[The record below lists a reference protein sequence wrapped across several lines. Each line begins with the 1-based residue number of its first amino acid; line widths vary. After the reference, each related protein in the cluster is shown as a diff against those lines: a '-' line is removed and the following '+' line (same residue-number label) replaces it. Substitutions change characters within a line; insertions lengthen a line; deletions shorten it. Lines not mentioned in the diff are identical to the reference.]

1 MSSYREKE
9 FIIFRLS
16 SGTLRLQKMLRGGT
30 DFIGHTGN
38 AKTFSSVDGDPLII
52 RIQYNPDNPGRI
64 IWDEI
69 EVLRHG
75 GNLGHE
81 GNLGHGRRHDCLFN
95 SKKIMRIT

>member
-16 SGTLRLQKMLRGGT
+16 SGTSRLQKMLRGGT
-30 DFIGHTGN
+30 DCIGYTGN

-52 RIQYNPDNPGRI
+52 RIQYNPGRN
-64 IWDEI
+64 IWDEF

>member
-16 SGTLRLQKMLRGGT
+16 SGTSRLQKTLRGGT
-30 DFIGHTGN
+30 DCIGHTGN
-38 AKTFSSVDGDPLII
+38 ARTCSSVDDDPLII
-52 RIQYNPDNPGRI
+52 RIQYILGRI